1 MKKTVQSFWEV
12 HQQLN
17 VLDTVE
23 KDFTKGFAFLNLA
36 KIGFQLPFQSVE
48 SRTKQEN
55 ARYSVLRLC

>member
-12 HQQLN
+12 HQQFN

-36 KIGFQLPFQSVE
+36 KIGFQLPFQS
-48 SRTKQEN
+48 STIRPD
-55 ARYSVLRLC
+55 YF